1 MTVRSV
7 HVALITSV
15 IIIVG
20 LCNFVSAVS
29 DPNQTAQIDGNL
41 TNYSVNITNFAFDP
55 QNLNVTVNS
64 SVTWTN
70 EDTAPHT
77 IVTDKD
83 AVAEIKSTNLNK
95 GDSFEFNFTTVGL
108 YPYHCSVHPSMTGV
122 IQVTP

>member
-1 MTVRSV
+1 MTMRSV
-7 HVALITSV
+7 RAILITSV
-15 IIIVG
+15 IIIVV
-20 LCNFVSAVS
+20 LCSLVSAAS
-29 DPNQTAQIDGNL
+29 DSNQ

-95 GDSFEFNFTTVGL
+95 GDSFEFNFTTVGI

-122 IQVTP
+122 IQVIP